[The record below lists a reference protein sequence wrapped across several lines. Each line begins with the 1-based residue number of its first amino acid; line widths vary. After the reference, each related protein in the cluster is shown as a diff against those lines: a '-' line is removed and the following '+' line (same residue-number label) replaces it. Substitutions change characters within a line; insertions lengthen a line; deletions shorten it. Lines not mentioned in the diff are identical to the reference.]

1 MPISFKDK
9 NGKKHVFKDHAEAV
23 TWMKKN
29 RPDIKD
35 PDAFVATLERS
46 QSKGKFSKFT
56 LHDHGEIIVSNLITG
71 KLTFG
76 KDDNVKVKNV
86 EIFLEGI
93 PDVIVE
99 IEVVEED
106 FGASFTYIIDARARA
121 GTYKVVWN
129 VIVDGEEFKVFNSF
143 IINADNMDRTL
154 PMELQH
160 LR

>member
-1 MPISFKDK
+1 MPVSFKDK
-9 NGKKHVFKDHAEAV
+9 NGKKHTFKDHAEAV
-23 TWMKKN
+23 AWMKKN

-46 QSKGKFSKFT
+46 QSKGKSSKFA
-56 LHDHGEIIVSNLITG
+56 LHNHGEIFVSSLITG
-71 KLTFG
+71 KLTFD

-106 FGASFTYIIDARARA
+106 FGASFTYVIDARARA
-121 GTYKVVWN
+121 GTYKVIWN

>member
-35 PDAFVATLERS
+35 PDAFVATLERN
-46 QSKGKFSKFT
+46 QNKGKSSKFA
-56 LHDHGEIIVSNLITG
+56 LHNHGEIFVSSLITG
-71 KLTFG
+71 KLTFD

-93 PDVIVE
+93 SDVIVE